1 MRAITSTSF
10 NILTVGAGF
19 ADCTTN
25 TAEPDTF
32 VGDMKRKLH
41 VSPANASEKAEAQ
54 LAVFLFVRI
63 AAELFRATKVKIFL

>member
-10 NILTVGAGF
+10 NILTSSTGF

-25 TAEPDTF
+25 TAGPDIF
-32 VGDMKRKLH
+32 AGDMKRKLH
-41 VSPANASEKAEAQ
+41 VSPANATEEAEAQ

-63 AAELFRATKVKIFL
+63 AAKLFCATKVKMFL